1 MTFPCICSS
10 KFEAK
15 KWLDGEMEKILQKKQ
30 AMEELEKVY
39 GDQLVKP
46 NNIVAK
52 INLGAFLCTPILH
65 GSTVAQVAV

>member
-1 MTFPCICSS
+1 
-10 KFEAK
+10 
-15 KWLDGEMEKILQKKQ
+15 MEKILQKKQ